1 MGQPRDTCGTFGSCA
16 EGKSLYAVLVSED
29 VEWLSIPEFADRL
42 GISAVQVRDKIRDRK
57 IIAIRRGDQQAWAV
71 PAQFIVIGD
80 GGPHVIAT
88 LRGTFTLLAD
98 AGFSDEETMAWLL
111 AEHDELGMSPLA
123 SLREGRR
130 SHVRRLA
137 QALL

>member
-1 MGQPRDTCGTFGSCA
+1 MAGNT
-16 EGKSLYAVLVSED
+16 LYAVLVSED

-42 GISAVQVRDKIRDRK
+42 GIPAAQVRDKIRDRK
-57 IIAIRRGDQQAWAV
+57 ILAIRRGEQQAWAL
-71 PAQFIVIGD
+71 PAGFITIGD

-98 AGFSDEETMAWLL
+98 AGFSDDEAMAWML
-111 AEHDELGMSPLA
+111 AEHEELGMSPLA